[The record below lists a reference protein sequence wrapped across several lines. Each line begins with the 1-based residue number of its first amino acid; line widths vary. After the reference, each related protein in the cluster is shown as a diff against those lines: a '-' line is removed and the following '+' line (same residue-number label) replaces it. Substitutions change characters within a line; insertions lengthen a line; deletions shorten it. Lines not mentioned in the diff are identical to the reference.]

1 MTIEILFSEV
11 CSLYGDSQNTE
22 YLKATLP
29 DAEFVFTALTDEP
42 YFKDNTPDMIY
53 IGAMSETT
61 QRRVIEKLM
70 PYKARIE
77 ELINNNTVILAT
89 GNAAEVFT
97 KHISYVTEEIE
108 TDALGIF
115 DMTVDTNLFRR
126 YNGKVLGT
134 TDGLEITG
142 FRSQF
147 SFMYGDNSN
156 CGFLQVV
163 RGDGINKESKIE
175 GIRKNKFIGTSLLG
189 PILPLNP
196 LFTEYLISLT
206 GNNADAAYRDAAMA
220 AYNQRLKEFK
230 DPSTVFGNNH

>member
-29 DAEFVFTALTDEP
+29 DADFVFTALTDEP
-42 YFKDNTPDMIY
+42 YFANNTPDIIY
-53 IGAMSETT
+53 IGAMSEST

-70 PYKARIE
+70 PYKDRIE
-77 ELINNNTVILAT
+77 ELIDNNTVILAT

-97 KHISYVTEEIE
+97 KHISYITEEIE
-108 TDALGIF
+108 TDGLGIF
-115 DMTVDTNLFRR
+115 DFTVKTDLFKR

-134 TDGLEITG
+134 SGGIEITG

-147 SFMYGDNSN
+147 SFIYGNNSN
-156 CGFLQVV
+156 CSFLEVI
-163 RGDGINKESKIE
+163 RGDGINRESKLE
-175 GIRKNKFIGTSLLG
+175 GIRKNNFIGTSLLG

-196 LFTEYLISLT
+196 IFTEYLISLT
-206 GNNADAAYRDAAMA
+206 GHNAHAAFKDAAMA

-230 DPSTVFGNNH
+230 NPSTVFGNNH

>member
-1 MTIEILFSEV
+1 MTIEILFGEV

-29 DAEFVFTALTDEP
+29 DADFVFTSLTDEP
-42 YFKDNTPDMIY
+42 YFVNNTPDIIY
-53 IGAMSETT
+53 IGAMSEST
-61 QRRVIEKLM
+61 QRRVIKKLT

-77 ELINNNTVILAT
+77 ELIDNNTVILAT
-89 GNAAEVFT
+89 GNAPEIFT
-97 KHISYVTEEIE
+97 KHIKYITEETEI
-108 TDALGIF
+108 DGLGIF
-115 DMTVDTNLFRR
+115 NLTVDTDLFRR

-134 TDGLEITG
+134 TNGLEITG

-147 SFMYGDNSN
+147 SFTYGDNSD
-156 CGFLQVV
+156 CYFLEVV
-163 RGDGINKESKIE
+163 RGDGINRESKLE
-175 GIRKNKFIGTSLLG
+175 GIRKNNFIGTSLLG

-206 GNNADAAYRDAAMA
+206 GNNAQAAFKDAAMA
-220 AYNQRLKEFK
+220 AYNQRVKEFK